1 MTFQEIIASQ
11 SFTELETIILNACDS
26 KLKMFYG
33 EYFSDLEVKDLAE
46 YTNLGIN
53 VVKGV
58 VGSLKK
64 KGILDTEPIRCG
76 DGITREFVYFTE
88 QENM

>member
-1 MTFQEIIASQ
+1 MTFQEILATQ
-11 SFTELETIILNACDS
+11 NFTELETIILNACNS

-33 EYFSDLEVKDLAE
+33 EYFSDLEVMDLAK
-46 YTNLGIN
+46 YTMLEVN

-64 KGILDTEPIRCG
+64 KRILNTEPNRCG
-76 DGITREFVYFTE
+76 DDKTREFVYFAD

>member
-1 MTFQEIIASQ
+1 MTFQEIISTQ
-11 SFTELETIILNACDS
+11 NFTELETKVLNACND

-33 EYFSDLEVKDLAE
+33 EYFSDLEVMDLAE
-46 YTNLGIN
+46 YTNLGIA

-58 VGSLKK
+58 VGSLVK
-64 KGILDTEPIRCG
+64 KGILDTEPIKCG
-76 DGITREFVYFTE
+76 DGITREFLYFTE